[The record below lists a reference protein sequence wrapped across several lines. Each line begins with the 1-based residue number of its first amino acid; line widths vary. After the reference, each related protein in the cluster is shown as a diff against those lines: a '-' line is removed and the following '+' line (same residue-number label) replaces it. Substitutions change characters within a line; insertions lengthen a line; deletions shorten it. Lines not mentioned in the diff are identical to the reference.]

1 MLVEGERVGSR
12 KKSPVIAKIKI
23 GHSQFRH
30 AGGGGGAD
38 GLGLSP
44 GGGGLARLLMA
55 APCDAL
61 AFRRVYRGPDDAGP
75 DGVDSDAGSGVLDGR
90 RTGASRL
97 TASRTFRARARS
109 PVARAVQRDAE
120 ALHVRDVDAGEQR
133 PDVLREADCHQPAP
147 FTARLARCQW
157 LAIWPPS
164 TCRISPVMYGDDS
177 RNRTPFTTSLTC
189 PARPSG
195 GSRPRSAS

>member
-1 MLVEGERVGSR
+1 MLVEGERVGS
-12 KKSPVIAKIKI
+12 KKNSPVIAKIKI

-44 GGGGLARLLMA
+44 GGGGLARLLIA
-55 APCDAL
+55 TPCDAL

-75 DGVDSDAGSGVLDGR
+75 DRVDSDATSGVLDGQ

-97 TASRTFRARARS
+97 TVSRTFRAWARS

-133 PDVLREADCHQPAP
+133 PDVRVKL
-147 FTARLARCQW
+147 TAISL
-157 LAIWPPS
+157 LPS
-164 TCRISPVMYGDDS
+164 QRDS
-177 RNRTPFTTSLTC
+177 LSVRGWR
-189 PARPSG
+189 SG
-195 GSRPRSAS
+195 RRRRAGSHR